1 MRYTVER
8 VESLEEFRELEDSWD
23 ALARDAG
30 HPFALHAWIEA
41 WLSAFAAEMP
51 VAIYTA
57 WDGELLAAAVPLVR
71 RGAMLS
77 AAANAHTPW
86 FSPLGEAAPLA
97 LVGDAVA
104 RSGASHVVLPELAL
118 DDASTAVLTEA
129 LDRCRAVVWVEP
141 ARSAPV
147 IDRATV
153 PHEYLSHLSGDRR
166 REVRRLG
173 RRLGELGAVVTP
185 LARPTDV
192 DADVDRALALEASGW
207 KGRRGTAIVD
217 DPATE
222 RFYRAVA
229 HAFTKRDELRLSTVT
244 LEGELVAFDLCIV
257 ANGRL
262 WIPKG
267 SIDERH
273 RRLSPG
279 IVLLVAEIE
288 AAFDDGAS
296 GVELLGDAD
305 AYKLPFATRTRRHG
319 IVHGARLRPAPVLR
333 VAYRRTLRPRLREV
347 ARSFRR
353 R

>member
-23 ALARDAG
+23 ALARDVG
-30 HPFALHAWIEA
+30 HPFASHAWIEA
-41 WLSAFAAEMP
+41 WLSAFAAAMP
-51 VAIYTA
+51 LAVYTV
-57 WDGELLAAAVPLVR
+57 WGNGRLAAAIPLVC
-71 RGAMLS
+71 RGRVLA

-86 FSPLGEAAPLA
+86 FSPLGETEPLA
-97 LVGDAVA
+97 VLADALA

-129 LDRCRAVVWVEP
+129 LGRCRAVVWVEP
-141 ARSAPV
+141 GRSAPV

-153 PHEYLSHLSGDRR
+153 PDAYLSYLSGDRR

-173 RRLGELGAVVTP
+173 RRLAELGAAVTP

-207 KGRRGTAIVD
+207 KGRRGTAIVNE
-217 DPATE
+217 PETE

-229 HAFTKRDELRLSTVT
+229 HAFAKRDELRLSTVT
-244 LEGELVAFDLCIV
+244 VEGELVAFDLCLL

-267 SIDERH
+267 SIDEPH

-288 AAFDDGAS
+288 AALDDGAG

-305 AYKLPFATRTRRHG
+305 GYKLPFATRTRRHG
-319 IVHGARLRPAPVLR
+319 ALHGARLRPAPVAR
-333 VAYRRTLRPRLREV
+333 IAYRRAVRPRLRRL
-347 ARSFRR
+347 ARALRAR
-353 R
+353 